1 MVGSIYLAPNLNG
14 HGTRIVPNLL
24 SGYCSLVL
32 FPKSYRVRH
41 RFLNKIK
48 AFDYMMDSSE
58 KHWRMCKRGALPT
71 EL

>member
-14 HGTRIVPNLL
+14 HPNWTEPFVL

-32 FPKSYRVRH
+32 FPKSHRVRH
-41 RFLNKIK
+41 RIFNKINS
-48 AFDYMMDSSE
+48 FDYMMDSSE
-58 KHWRMCKRGALPT
+58 KHWRVCKRGALPT